1 MWQTNSKAVLFLLL
15 LVSGV
20 GYFFFGY
27 ITTQDNFFAN
37 FSFYTLV
44 FASYLGLLA
53 LFNVTSFKTLM
64 ISTWVLHGVF
74 IVAIPTL
81 SPDVYR
87 FLWDGEL
94 MTQGIH
100 PYAFTPNQLVEA
112 GGVEMTPYLTQLYAN
127 ITDLSK
133 ANYSLYPTVNQVYF
147 IIPAWLTDNLL
158 TAIVIMRLLML
169 ATLFTG
175 LYFIRKTL
183 LLLNVPEKRVFLF
196 ALNPLVIVEA
206 TGNLHFEAVMFSFIA
221 MAVYFL
227 LQNKWLLGALLFA
240 CAVNIKLTPLL
251 LLPLFLNYF
260 GWVKSIKLYVLIVLF
275 SGSLLVV
282 LLWPSVF
289 PNFMQSIELYFNNFE
304 FNSSFYRLTTY
315 LFQPV
320 LTYDTGLII
329 GPVLSKIALVTIILL
344 GLLSLR
350 KPKES
355 LFLFML
361 SAYVVYLLFATTVHP
376 WYLIVPLGLAVFT
389 SYNFMIYWSFIVL
402 ISYVFYAFG
411 DSIWTNILIALEY
424 IGLFVWIIIDINRS
438 LDKES
443 RISN

>member
-424 IGLFVWIIIDINRS
+424 IGLFVWIIIDINKS
-438 LDKES
+438 LNKES
-443 RISN
+443 KTPN